1 MNDNWELYT
10 EFIEQI
16 HSKIEYYEDRI
27 SSGIFFNVNK
37 ERDISEIFGVIDYL
51 KEKFKRWNNQNIFSY
66 LGDLFKNES
75 ILVIGAS
82 DQEEAKLI
90 IITVFLKILIKERKI
105 QYLSEYKSITQ
116 LDLYLHGE
124 ISNNLKIGYPEDRL
138 FEKDLKKHLKNIIT
152 EKNTE

>member
-1 MNDNWELYT
+1 MNDNWESNSEY
-10 EFIEQI
+10 IKQI

-37 ERDISEIFGVIDYL
+37 KRDISEIFGVMDYL

-66 LGDLFKNES
+66 SGDLFRDES

-82 DQEEAKLI
+82 EQEEAKKI

-105 QYLSEYKSITQ
+105 QYLSEYKSISQ
-116 LDLYLHGE
+116 LELYLQGE

-138 FEKDLKKHLKNIIT
+138 FEKELKNHLKKIIT
-152 EKNTE
+152 EENIE